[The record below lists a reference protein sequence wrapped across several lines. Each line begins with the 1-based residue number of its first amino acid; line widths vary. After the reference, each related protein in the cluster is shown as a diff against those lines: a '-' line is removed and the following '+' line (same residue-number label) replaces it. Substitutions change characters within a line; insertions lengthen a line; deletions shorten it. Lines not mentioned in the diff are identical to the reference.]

1 MQRGIAM
8 VEANGAEAGCDLSA
22 LVAGVLSITSDA
34 IISVDAGQRIRFFNQ
49 GAEEIF
55 GWAAHEVLGRDL
67 SVLLPARF
75 ADSHRELVQRFGAGG
90 DQSRLMEHRPDVCGR
105 RRDGSEFPAE
115 ASIAIA
121 TVEGQKWCTVLLR
134 DVTERRAHEQAVS
147 DAAAQRLHST
157 QAQLAAIVESS
168 EDAIIGLS
176 LAGVIETWNLG
187 AQKMYGYEPEEIIG
201 SHARLLT
208 ADDGREIERHLD
220 EARCGRAVLRHETS
234 GVQRDGST
242 IKVSLTMSPVYNQA
256 GAITGASSVAHD
268 ITQRK
273 RIEAELAHQALHD
286 RLTGLPNRVL
296 LNDRLDHALA
306 RCERRGE
313 HVVVLF
319 LDLDGFKLV
328 NDSRGHSAGDAVLV
342 EVARR
347 LREAVR
353 PSDTVARF
361 GGDEFVI
368 VSENGDPHHGAVLG
382 RRIADVLEVPFE
394 AAQVSAVP
402 RASIGTVV
410 GGARDTAEGLLKKAD
425 LAMYEAK
432 HRGRGRVEAFHQDF
446 QARLD
451 HRVSLEAALRSAV
464 EEGGFRLVYQP
475 IVSLD
480 SGRIVGAEALLRW
493 DAPDPAWSM
502 PDAFIGLAEETGLIA
517 PIGSWVNAEVARQL
531 KAWSPFLQDD
541 PDFSVSVN
549 LSGLQ
554 LTPDLADFL
563 ISLREHN
570 IEPGRVTFELTETVL
585 IADAEPSIEALLG
598 LRLLGVGLAIDD
610 FGTGYSSLSYL
621 ERLPVDSIKIDRSFV
636 EGLGKKRQ
644 SVAIV
649 SAIIRMAAALGL
661 RVTAEGVETE
671 EQLDTLVALG
681 CTQGQ
686 GFYWSAGVSGAELA
700 ALLGAPTPVRPQA
713 AAVGTRSSAEGPV
726 PVLDVRRA

>member
-1 MQRGIAM
+1 
-8 VEANGAEAGCDLSA
+8 
-22 LVAGVLSITSDA
+22 
-34 IISVDAGQRIRFFNQ
+34 
-49 GAEEIF
+49 
-55 GWAAHEVLGRDL
+55 
-67 SVLLPARF
+67 
-75 ADSHRELVQRFGAGG
+75 
-90 DQSRLMEHRPDVCGR
+90 
-105 RRDGSEFPAE
+105 
-115 ASIAIA
+115 
-121 TVEGQKWCTVLLR
+121 
-134 DVTERRAHEQAVS
+134 
-147 DAAAQRLHST
+147 
-157 QAQLAAIVESS
+157 
-168 EDAIIGLS
+168 
-176 LAGVIETWNLG
+176 
-187 AQKMYGYEPEEIIG
+187 
-201 SHARLLT
+201 
-208 ADDGREIERHLD
+208 
-220 EARCGRAVLRHETS
+220 
-234 GVQRDGST
+234 
-242 IKVSLTMSPVYNQA
+242 
-256 GAITGASSVAHD
+256 
-268 ITQRK
+268 
-273 RIEAELAHQALHD
+273 
-286 RLTGLPNRVL
+286 
-296 LNDRLDHALA
+296 
-306 RCERRGE
+306 
-313 HVVVLF
+313 
-319 LDLDGFKLV
+319 
-328 NDSRGHSAGDAVLV
+328 
-342 EVARR
+342 
-347 LREAVR
+347 
-353 PSDTVARF
+353 VARF

-502 PDAFIGLAEETGLIA
+502 PDAFIGLAEEIGLSG

-531 KAWSPFLQDD
+531 RAWSPFLQDD

-585 IADAEPSIEALLG
+585 IADAEPLIEALLG
-598 LRLLGVGLAIDD
+598 LRLLGAGLAIDD

-636 EGLGKKRQ
+636 EGLGQKRQ

-671 EQLDTLVALG
+671 EQFDMLVDLG
-681 CTQGQ
+681 CTRGQ

-700 ALLGAPTPVRPQA
+700 ALLEAPTPVRPQA
-713 AAVGTRSSAEGPV
+713 AAAGSRSLG
-726 PVLDVRRA
+726 